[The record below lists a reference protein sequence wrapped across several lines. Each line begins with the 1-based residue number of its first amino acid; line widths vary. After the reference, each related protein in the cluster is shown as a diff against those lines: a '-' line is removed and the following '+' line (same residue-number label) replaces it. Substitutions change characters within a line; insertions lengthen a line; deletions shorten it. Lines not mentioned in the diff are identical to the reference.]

1 MSLQGPANYNWEYA
15 VVDDKYNDF
24 GHKETRD
31 GYQATGK
38 YYVNLPD
45 GRTQVQT
52 YDFKTL
58 KKLPLVL
65 CYHIFFISN
74 IDKKIVMAAMQFL
87 CYGILLNQ
95 FTLKWQMYTI
105 IILVLYPIFQFIL

>member
-1 MSLQGPANYNWEYA
+1 MPFGGIWCPRKKHFAKYNYFDLSLQGPANYNWEYA

-52 YDFKTL
+52 HDL
-58 KKLPLVL
+58 KP
-65 CYHIFFISN
+65 
-74 IDKKIVMAAMQFL
+74 
-87 CYGILLNQ
+87 
-95 FTLKWQMYTI
+95 
-105 IILVLYPIFQFIL
+105 

>member
-1 MSLQGPANYNWEYA
+1 MQGPANYNWEYA

-45 GRTQVQT
+45 GRTQV
-52 YDFKTL
+52 
-58 KKLPLVL
+58 KLL
-65 CYHIFFISN
+65 
-74 IDKKIVMAAMQFL
+74 
-87 CYGILLNQ
+87 
-95 FTLKWQMYTI
+95 
-105 IILVLYPIFQFIL
+105 

>member
-52 YDFKTL
+52 PDLKTL
-58 KKLPLVL
+58 KKTSNLELL
-65 CYHIFFISN
+65 LYNHIEGFYLGTF
-74 IDKKIVMAAMQFL
+74 
-87 CYGILLNQ
+87 
-95 FTLKWQMYTI
+95 
-105 IILVLYPIFQFIL
+105 